1 MNPQKRIRAP
11 KDALILKKL
20 AQRIIEFRKQK
31 GISSEKLA
39 YSIGL
44 HKSSLNFIERCIS
57 DPKLTTLELIA
68 DGLDISLSELLAFSK
83 EDTSL

>member
-1 MNPQKRIRAP
+1 MNPQKRIRTP
-11 KDALILKKL
+11 KNALILKKL
-20 AQRIIEFRKQK
+20 AQKIIKIRKEK

-39 YSIGL
+39 YSVGL

-68 DGLDISLSELLAFSK
+68 DGLDISLSELLNFD
-83 EDTSL
+83 EN